1 MAENNAPNI
10 RVLGFKTTYERHP
23 KRGTDPLRDT
33 TDAKGFLIDDKGNRV
48 MQVVEEDW
56 VTYAPAHS
64 PINTQNTERVR
75 HLRPD
80 PSRVGE
86 DNDGSKL
93 AFMTARWAQIE
104 PAYDAW
110 KKGQELPVNGTPLSV
125 WPALNNEQVKVFRQV
140 GVASVEEVRDLS
152 ETQIG
157 RVPLP
162 NMREL
167 KKQAALF
174 LDNSVV
180 ADAAEREA
188 AKDAQIEAMSARLA
202 ELERLLPAGGNPEPA
217 SDPAAVIKVTDEI
230 EQLRGELDAK
240 GIAYDKRWAAPKLR
254 QALQGE
260 PA

>member
-23 KRGTDPLRDT
+23 KRGTDPLNDT
-33 TDAKGFLIDDKGNRV
+33 VDSRGFLIDAKGNRI
-48 MQVVEEDW
+48 MTVVEEDW

-75 HLRPD
+75 HLMPD
-80 PSRVGE
+80 PNRVGE
-86 DNDGSKL
+86 DHDGSKL
-93 AFMTARWAQIE
+93 AFMTARWAQIA
-104 PAYDAW
+104 PAYEAW
-110 KKGQELPVNGTPLSV
+110 KKGQELPINGTPLSV
-125 WPALNNEQVKVFRQV
+125 WPALNSEQVKVFRQV
-140 GVASVEEVRDLS
+140 GIASVEEVRDLS

-174 LDNSVV
+174 LDNSTM

-188 AKDAQIEAMSARLA
+188 AKDAQIEAMAERLA
-202 ELERLLPAGGNPEPA
+202 ELEKLIPGPANGGTGSVDGNGPIGADVEA
-217 SDPAAVIKVTDEI
+217 
-230 EQLRGELDAK
+230 LRAELDAK